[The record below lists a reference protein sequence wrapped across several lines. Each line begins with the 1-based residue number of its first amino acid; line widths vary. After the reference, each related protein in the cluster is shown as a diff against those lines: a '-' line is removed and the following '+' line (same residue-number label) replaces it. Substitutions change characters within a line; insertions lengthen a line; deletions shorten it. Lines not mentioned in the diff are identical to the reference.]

1 MENIKK
7 HYDNKR
13 LDTALKTA
21 PLLDADTLEE
31 IEESDPLLL
40 EESDHIHGSA
50 LDEEIFYEEI
60 KQVENPLYIIY
71 IIS

>member
-13 LDTALKTA
+13 LDNTLKTA

-31 IEESDPLLL
+31 IEERDPLLL

-50 LDEEIFYEEI
+50 LDEEIYYEEI
-60 KQVENPLYIIY
+60 KQVENPLYNIY

>member
-1 MENIKK
+1 MKNIKK

-13 LDTALKTA
+13 LATALKTA
-21 PLLDADTLEE
+21 PLLLNADTLEE

-50 LDEEIFYEEI
+50 LDEEIYYEEI
-60 KQVENPLYIIY
+60 KQVENPLYT
-71 IIS
+71 